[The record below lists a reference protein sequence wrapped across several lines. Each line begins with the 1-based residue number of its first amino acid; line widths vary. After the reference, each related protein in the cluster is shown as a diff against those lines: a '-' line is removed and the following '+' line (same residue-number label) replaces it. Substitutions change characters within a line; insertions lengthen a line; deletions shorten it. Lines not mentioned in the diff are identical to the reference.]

1 MAQPTSQKQQKREH
15 IVGIYLRDAGY
26 DVEKAEAF
34 DVVLCGALGI
44 DADKHPPL
52 FIADLVL
59 LG

>member
-1 MAQPTSQKQQKREH
+1 MAREVSQKQHKREH
-15 IVGIYLRDAGY
+15 LVGIYLRDVGY
-26 DVEKAEAF
+26 DVQKAEAF

-44 DADKHPPL
+44 DVDKHPPL